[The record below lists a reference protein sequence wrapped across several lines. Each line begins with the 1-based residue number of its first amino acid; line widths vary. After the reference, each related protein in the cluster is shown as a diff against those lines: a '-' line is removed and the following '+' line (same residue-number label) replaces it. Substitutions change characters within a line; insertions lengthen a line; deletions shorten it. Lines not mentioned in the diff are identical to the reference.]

1 MNAHQWLELAI
12 YIAALVLVTKP
23 LGLYINRVLDANGKT
38 FLDPVFRPLEK
49 LTYWI
54 VRVDPAKEQSWKQY
68 TTAMLIFSLVG
79 LLFTYAIL
87 RLQFFLPL
95 NPQKFPGLS
104 PHLAFN
110 TAVSFTTNTNWQS
123 YGGESTMSYFSQMV
137 ALTFHNFLSAAA
149 GIAIA
154 AALVRGIARHTAQT
168 IGNFWVDVTRITYY
182 LLLPVCLV
190 FAIFLV
196 SQGTLQNFR
205 PYTTAKLIEPQ
216 TVSAQKTDANGKPAF
231 DAKGN
236 PVMENQTLDT
246 QTIAQG
252 PMASQIAI
260 KQLGSNGGG
269 YMNAN
274 SAHPFENPTPLSNF
288 FEMLAILAISSALT
302 YHLGRETKNQKH
314 GWAVWSAMFAMF
326 LAGVLFCWWAEAR
339 GNPIHQQLGVAAADG
354 NMEGKE
360 VRFGIF
366 NSALWATITTDASNG
381 SVNSMHDSF
390 TALGGLVPLFNI
402 QTGEVIFGG
411 VGAGLYGIL
420 IFVILAVFIAGLM
433 VGRTPEYLGKKIEAY
448 DVKMTLLAFV
458 ILAFIIL
465 GFTAWASVS
474 DWGTSSRTNQGPHGL
489 SEMLYAYTSG
499 AGNNGSAFAGLNANT
514 PWWDTTLGIDMLLGR
529 FGMIVPLLAL
539 AGSLAKKKI
548 TPASAGTFPVNDFT
562 FIVLLIGTVILVG
575 ALTFLPALAL
585 GPIVEHFQML
595 KGNLF

>member
-1 MNAHQWLELAI
+1 MNAHQWLELAVF
-12 YIAALVLVTKP
+12 IAALVLVTKP
-23 LGLYINRVLDANGKT
+23 LGLWINRVLDPNGRT
-38 FLDPVFRPLEK
+38 WLDPIFRPLEK
-49 LTYWI
+49 LTYR
-54 VRVDPAKEQSWKQY
+54 VLRVDPAKEHDWKQY
-68 TTAMLIFSLVG
+68 TFALLIFSVIG

-87 RLQFFLPL
+87 RLQYYLPL
-95 NPQKFPGLS
+95 NPQKLPGLS

-149 GIAIA
+149 GIAVA
-154 AALVRGIARHTAQT
+154 AALVRGIARHTAET
-168 IGNFWVDVTRITYY
+168 IGNFWVDLTRVTYY
-182 LLLPVCLV
+182 LLLPICVV
-190 FAIFLV
+190 FALVLV
-196 SQGTLQNFR
+196 SQGTLENFK
-205 PYTTAKLIEPQ
+205 PYTVAKLLEPQ
-216 TVSAQKTDANGKPAF
+216 TISVQKTDADGKPVL
-231 DAKGN
+231 DAKGD

-260 KQLGSNGGG
+260 KQLGTNGGG

-288 FEMLAILAISSALT
+288 FEMLAILAISSGLT
-302 YHLGRETKNQKH
+302 YHLGREVKNQRH

-326 LAGVLFCWWAEAR
+326 LAGFMFCWWAEAK
-339 GNPIHQQLGVAAADG
+339 GNPIHQQLGVAAVDG

-360 VRFGIF
+360 VRFGIM

-390 TALGGLVPLFNI
+390 TPLGGLVPMFNI

-411 VGAGLYGIL
+411 VGAGLYGML

-474 DWGTSSRTNQGPHGL
+474 DWGASSLANNGPHGL

-514 PWWDTTLGIDMLLGR
+514 PWWDTTLGFDMLLGR

-539 AGSLAKKKI
+539 AGSLARKKI
-548 TPASAGTFPVNDFT
+548 VPASAGTFPVTGVT
-562 FIVLLIGTVILVG
+562 FIVLLVGTVILVG
-575 ALTFLPALAL
+575 ALTFLPALTL
-585 GPIVEHFQML
+585 GPIVEHFLML
-595 KGNLF
+595 KGTLF